1 MNTITVDIPAS
12 HWLTI
17 EVPREVPA
25 GRTILAFTPAPA
37 VMEQAETV
45 PHLEIEGADKE
56 RAAPPRMT
64 AREAIEK
71 CRGIAKGSRFTSER
85 LFEYRREDVKA
96 EEAQYRRDFR
106 KDGTV
111 D

>member
-17 EVPREVPA
+17 EVPCEVPA
-25 GRTILAFTPAPA
+25 GRTILAFTPAP
-37 VMEQAETV
+37 MEQAETV
-45 PHLEIEGADKE
+45 PRLEIEGADKE
-56 RAAPPRMT
+56 WAAPPRMT

-106 KDGTV
+106 KEGTA